1 MKKTKATRL
10 ILEFTEFNLQRF
22 NPETAIYP
30 LPNVANKELSVDAWD
45 RHQSAI
51 QSSLVRLNNIMGGLS
66 NTSQISSLR
75 SQVALENQNLQS
87 LTILRVVK
95 KGYNYDVYVK
105 FVINDVE
112 YWGVIYGLLDKN
124 PVFESEV
131 FVDTTLLQPKE
142 WKIKTS
148 GLIIKSVRKFFE
160 PEFGTYKLVNNY
172 CEAFSRETGQKLVL
186 EKGSLVNLVAWDKDK
201 LVIEYNL
208 KTYDLRGDNFIY
220 FNWWFEKKS

>member
-1 MKKTKATRL
+1 MKKRRDSHL

-51 QSSLVRLNNIMGGLS
+51 QSSLVRINNIMSGLS
-66 NTSQISSLR
+66 NSSQISSLR

-87 LTILRVVK
+87 LTILRVIK
-95 KGYNYDVYVK
+95 KEYNYDVYVK
-105 FVINDVE
+105 FVINDIE

-124 PVFESEV
+124 PTFESEV

-148 GLIIKSVRKFFE
+148 GLIIKAVKKFFE
-160 PEFGTYKLVNNY
+160 PDFGSWKLINDY
-172 CEAFSRETGQKLVL
+172 CEALCRESGKKITLKSGDV
-186 EKGSLVNLVAWDKDK
+186 VNLIAWDKDR
-201 LVIEYNL
+201 LVI
-208 KTYDLRGDNFIY
+208 
-220 FNWWFEKKS
+220 